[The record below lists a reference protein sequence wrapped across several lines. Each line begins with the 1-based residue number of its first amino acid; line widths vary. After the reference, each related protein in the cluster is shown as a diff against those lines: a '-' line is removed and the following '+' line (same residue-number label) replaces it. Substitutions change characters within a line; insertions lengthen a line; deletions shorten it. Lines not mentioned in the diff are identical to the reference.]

1 METNVNQY
9 GLLELNNSRI
19 MINKEMLDRL
29 IKLAKK
35 TIDSQGEQMCI
46 FYGEELLG
54 NNVIFTDLNQQT
66 DYTSVGNGSSNPLE
80 HGVEM
85 RKGSKIMAELLSKVP
100 DNGQT
105 QTSSSRKVVCNIHT
119 HLSGISEG
127 DNFRLLSIADI
138 NNHLAMAQIMD
149 ERGAEY
155 ISGILAVD
163 RVTGNNSL
171 SLIWQDIKHDKEV
184 YRIENVTIYSKID
197 KKIHFDGDLR
207 RGANGITY
215 LQENFIPSVIFPS
228 IMSSPQNIQTPTKR

>member
-100 DNGQT
+100 DNSQT

-171 SLIWQDIKHDKEV
+171 SLIWQDIKHDKGV

-228 IMSSPQNIQTPTKR
+228 IMSSPQNRQTPIKR

>member
-100 DNGQT
+100 DNSQT

-127 DNFRLLSIADI
+127 DNFRLLSNADF

-171 SLIWQDIKHDKEV
+171 SLIWQDIKHNKRV

-197 KKIHFDGDLR
+197 EKIQFDGDLR

-228 IMSSPQNIQTPTKR
+228 IMSAPQNRQKPTKR

>member
-85 RKGSKIMAELLSKVP
+85 RKGSKIMEELLSKVP
-100 DNGQT
+100 DNSQT

-119 HLSGISEG
+119 HLIS
-127 DNFRLLSIADI
+127 
-138 NNHLAMAQIMD
+138 
-149 ERGAEY
+149 
-155 ISGILAVD
+155 
-163 RVTGNNSL
+163 
-171 SLIWQDIKHDKEV
+171 
-184 YRIENVTIYSKID
+184 
-197 KKIHFDGDLR
+197 
-207 RGANGITY
+207 
-215 LQENFIPSVIFPS
+215 
-228 IMSSPQNIQTPTKR
+228 

>member
-100 DNGQT
+100 DNSQT